1 MANSKAKKFGT
12 SLFGFKKADVNAY
25 LERVIREFD
34 KRLKELEA
42 ENSEL
47 KSQNNELR
55 SKYEQLSQEADSIV
69 KEKIKLLGYCCKH
82 RKKQK

>member
-42 ENSEL
+42 ETPT
-47 KSQNNELR
+47 QI
-55 SKYEQLSQEADSIV
+55 SK
-69 KEKIKLLGYCCKH
+69 
-82 RKKQK
+82 